1 MSEQSLTHAATLQD
15 VCNLLDNAAHTI
27 MVVCKQVVENKI
39 SPELALLKI
48 HAGTLPTIIR
58 ANNNVSWVKGE
69 IYVAEKPNKEGD
81 NKQ

>member
-1 MSEQSLTHAATLQD
+1 MNEQISTHAAKLQD
-15 VCNLLDNAAHTI
+15 ACNLLDNAAHTI

-58 ANNNVSWVKGE
+58 ANNDVSRVKNE
-69 IYVAEKPNKEGD
+69 ICTAEKRKKEGE
-81 NKQ
+81 NK